1 MALEEGKRGRFTL
14 VFATERNLWKLARFS
29 DCGSVIAA
37 ARADPIVTVMPKR
50 IATRRGYSL
59 KIPNA
64 AGYGGELFPIH
75 RTPSLRE

>member
-1 MALEEGKRGRFTL
+1 MAREESKRGRFTL
-14 VFATERNLWKLARFS
+14 VFATERNLWKLARL
-29 DCGSVIAA
+29 SVIAA

-50 IATRRGYSL
+50 TATRQGYSL